1 MKVFVIKLFWKTI
14 IGFIVLDLYFA
25 IVTTQLGNPFLQ
37 FGATLVFF
45 PLAYFIAN
53 WVGLDGLRGIG
64 LLFHHGWKKNFFYS
78 FLIGFSFW
86 MVWYGIEFQTGQ
98 LIYVG
103 MKPLV
108 ESFMPILEIFV
119 GFFVGS
125 LINDLIVR
133 GYVMNLLKG
142 RIHIFWIFTISVL
155 LYALDDY
162 WYAGLS
168 IHNMIFSIILGLSLT
183 FAVYKTGSIWADTGI
198 HYGLNIAYGL
208 FFGLIGK
215 AGGGIF
221 IIKETSQDSILS
233 TLLPIVIPAIMF
245 IFVLWVMRFYSKTK
259 KQNGEVPFSA

>member
-1 MKVFVIKLFWKTI
+1 V
-14 IGFIVLDLYFA
+14 IGFIILDLYFA
-25 IVTTQLGNPFLQ
+25 IVTTQLENPFLQ

-45 PLAYFIAN
+45 PLAYFIAKS
-53 WVGLDGLRGIG
+53 VGLEGLKGMG
-64 LLFHHGWKKNFFYS
+64 FLFHKGWKKNFFYS

-86 MVWYGIEFQTGQ
+86 IVWYGVEFQTGQ
-98 LIYVG
+98 LEYEG
-103 MKPLV
+103 MKPLAQL
-108 ESFMPILEIFV
+108 FMPILEIFV

-133 GYVMNLLKG
+133 GYVLNLLKG
-142 RIHIFWIFTISVL
+142 RIRIFWIFTISVL

-168 IHNMIFSIILGLSLT
+168 IHNIIFSIILGLSLT

-208 FFGLIGK
+208 FYGLVGK

-221 IIKETSQDSILS
+221 IIRETGHDSALS
-233 TLLPIVIPAIMF
+233 TLLPYIIPSMMF
-245 IFVLWVMRFYSKTK
+245 IFVLWVIKFYSNTK
-259 KQNGEVPFSA
+259 KPNMEVPFLV

>member
-1 MKVFVIKLFWKTI
+1 M
-14 IGFIVLDLYFA
+14 IGFIVLDMYFA
-25 IVTTQLGNPFLQ
+25 IVTTQVGNPFLQ

-45 PLAYFIAN
+45 PLAYFIAK
-53 WVGLDGLRGIG
+53 WVGLDGLKGLG

-86 MVWYGIEFQTGQ
+86 MLWYGIEFQIGQ
-98 LIYVG
+98 LEYVG
-103 MKPLV
+103 IKPPREL
-108 ESFMPILEIFV
+108 FMPIIEVFV

-125 LINDLIVR
+125 LINDLIIR

-142 RIHIFWIFTISVL
+142 RIHILWIFTISIL

-168 IHNMIFSIILGLSLT
+168 IHNIFFSILLGLSLT
-183 FAVYKTGSIWADTGI
+183 YSLYKTGSIWADTGI

-208 FFGLIGK
+208 FYGLVGK

-221 IIKETSQDSILS
+221 IIKETGQDSTLS
-233 TLLPIVIPAIMF
+233 SLLSFVIPAIMF
-245 IFVLWVMRFYSKTK
+245 IFVLWFMKFYTNTK
-259 KQNGEVPFSA
+259 NPNTEVPFSA

>member
-1 MKVFVIKLFWKTI
+1 V

-25 IVTTQLGNPFLQ
+25 IGTTQLGNPFLQ

-45 PLAYFIAN
+45 PLAYFIAK
-53 WVGLDGLRGIG
+53 WVGLDGLRGMG

-86 MVWYGIEFQTGQ
+86 MLWYGIEFQTGQ
-98 LIYVG
+98 LEYVG
-103 MKPLV
+103 MKPPAEL
-108 ESFMPILEIFV
+108 FMPIIEVFV

-125 LINDLIVR
+125 LINDLIIR
-133 GYVMNLLKG
+133 GYVMNLLIG
-142 RIHIFWIFTISVL
+142 RIHIFWIFTISIL

-168 IHNMIFSIILGLSLT
+168 IHNIVFSILLGLSLT
-183 FAVYKTGSIWADTGI
+183 YSIYKTGSIWADTGI

-208 FFGLIGK
+208 FYGLVGK

-221 IIKETSQDSILS
+221 IIKETGQDPTLS
-233 TLLPIVIPAIMF
+233 SLLSFVIPAIMF
-245 IFVLWVMRFYSKTK
+245 IFVLWFMKFYTNTK
-259 KQNGEVPFSA
+259 KPNTEVPFSA

>member
-1 MKVFVIKLFWKTI
+1 MKGI

-37 FGATLVFF
+37 FGAILLFF
-45 PLAYFIAN
+45 PLAYFIAK
-53 WVGLDGLRGIG
+53 WVGLDGLTGMG
-64 LLFHHGWKKNFFYS
+64 LLFHHGWKKNFIYS

-86 MVWYGIEFQTGQ
+86 IVWYSIEFQTGQ
-98 LIYVG
+98 LDYVG
-103 MKPLV
+103 MKPPTEL
-108 ESFMPILEIFV
+108 FMPILEIFV

-162 WYAGLS
+162 WFAGLS
-168 IHNMIFSIILGLSLT
+168 IQNMIFSIILGLSLT

-208 FFGLIGK
+208 FYGLVGK

-221 IIKETSQDSILS
+221 IIKETGQDSSLS
-233 TLLPIVIPAIMF
+233 NLLPFIIPSIMF
-245 IFVLWVMRFYSKTK
+245 IFVLWVMKFYSNTK
-259 KQNGEVPFSA
+259 KPNPEVPVSA

>member
-1 MKVFVIKLFWKTI
+1 M
-14 IGFIVLDLYFA
+14 IGFIVLDMYFA
-25 IVTTQLGNPFLQ
+25 IVTTQVGNPFLQ

-45 PLAYFIAN
+45 PLAYFIAK
-53 WVGLDGLRGIG
+53 WVGLDGLKGLG

-86 MVWYGIEFQTGQ
+86 MLWYGIEFQIGQ
-98 LIYVG
+98 LEYVG
-103 MKPLV
+103 IKPPREL
-108 ESFMPILEIFV
+108 FMPIIEVFV

-125 LINDLIVR
+125 LINDLIIR

-142 RIHIFWIFTISVL
+142 RIHILWIFTISIL

-168 IHNMIFSIILGLSLT
+168 IHNIIFSILLGLSLT
-183 FAVYKTGSIWADTGI
+183 YSLYKTGSIWADTGI

-208 FFGLIGK
+208 FYGLVGK

-221 IIKETSQDSILS
+221 IIKTGQDSTLS
-233 TLLPIVIPAIMF
+233 SLLSFVIPGIMF
-245 IFVLWVMRFYSKTK
+245 IFVLWFSKFYTNTK
-259 KQNGEVPFSA
+259 NPNTEVPFSA